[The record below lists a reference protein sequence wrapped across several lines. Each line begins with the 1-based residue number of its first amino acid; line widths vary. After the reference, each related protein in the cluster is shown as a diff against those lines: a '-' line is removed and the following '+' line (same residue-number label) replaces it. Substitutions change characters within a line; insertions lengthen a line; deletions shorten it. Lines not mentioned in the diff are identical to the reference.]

1 MWIVSV
7 VWFDCRWFYLSGCTN
22 LCGAVVI
29 ATRPNWN
36 QSSTDSTRS
45 LWAAQSGSEV
55 TVRTSL
61 WTKVQ
66 SVHLWKVDSVKP
78 VGELFPLSQVPGN
91 TRDAPQ
97 SPTEKNS
104 SGPGSWFSF
113 IQSIFTFTHF
123 LQWSLLKRHAWRL
136 MRSLHRLSNLHW
148 DLNHYTFPAC
158 RLRKPWGAKW
168 RHFFGDL
175 SCFFSPVFWLHS

>member
-7 VWFDCRWFYLSGCTN
+7 VWFDCWWFYLSGCTD

-29 ATRPNWN
+29 AT
-36 QSSTDSTRS
+36 SSTDSTRS
-45 LWAAQSGSEV
+45 LSVAQSGSEV

-61 WTKVQ
+61 WTKVR
-66 SVHLWKVDSVKP
+66 LWKVDSVKP

-91 TRDAPQ
+91 TRDNPQ
-97 SPTEKNS
+97 SSTEWNS

-113 IQSIFTFTHF
+113 IQSIFTLTHV

-136 MRSLHRLSNLHW
+136 MRSVHRLNNPHW

-168 RHFFGDL
+168 RHFL
-175 SCFFSPVFWLHS
+175 SCFLSPVFWLHS